1 MATMANWKAPPKGKI
16 YEALSALGDGRVVM
30 VGERTAQVTSSARDK
45 TYTVEWSEDGEGI
58 TSNDNAS
65 HWQGYLGYPILAV
78 LMLRGQLSYSPSVA
92 SLLAGVPWK
101 RLNDEFRRDYD
112 RAVEHVLEAIVKEG
126 GGRQRVEAEV
136 DRIMAQ
142 VVGLRLEKLL
152 PGERPPETRG
162 SSTQPGP
169 S

>member
-1 MATMANWKAPPKGKI
+1 MATWKAPPKAKV
-16 YEALSALGDGRVVM
+16 YEALSAIADGRVEM
-30 VGERTAQVTSSARDK
+30 VGERTAHVTSSARDK
-45 TYTVEWSEDGEGI
+45 TYTVEWSEDGKGI

-78 LMLRGQLSYSPSVA
+78 LMLRGDLKFSPTIA
-92 SLLAGVPWK
+92 SLLSGVPWK

-112 RAVEHVLEAIVKEG
+112 RAIEHVLEGIVKQG
-126 GGRQRVEAEV
+126 GDRREVEVEV

-142 VVGLRLEKLL
+142 VVGLRLEKLSNRRW
-152 PGERPPETRG
+152 PERAV
-162 SSTQPGP
+162 P

>member
-1 MATMANWKAPPKGKI
+1 MATWKTPPRAKVC
-16 YEALSALGDGRVVM
+16 EALSAIADGRVVM
-30 VGERTAQVTSSARDK
+30 ARERTAHVTSSGGDK
-45 TYTVEWSEDGEGI
+45 TYTVEWSEDGKGI

-78 LMLRGQLSYSPSVA
+78 LMLRGEVSYSPRVA

-112 RAVEHVLEAIVKEG
+112 QAVEHVLEAIRQKG
-126 GGRQRVEAEV
+126 GDRQAVEDEV

-142 VVGLRLEKLL
+142 VVALRLEKLSR
-152 PGERPPETRG
+152 GKRPPRAGGNGTPPE
-162 SSTQPGP
+162 ST
-169 S
+169 